1 MAGKR
6 LSPTFTENFAE
17 NLDAIRDFLGED
29 GRTAFARVLDHLF
42 GDLVPT
48 LCQFPRSGRPFF
60 DHPSRSLETRAA
72 RRRLRRLIQPG
83 DELREFVLDVY
94 LLLYL
99 VRRNQVFFLSIKHHR
114 QLSFD
119 LHRFWP

>member
-6 LSPTFTENFAE
+6 LSPIFTENFAE
-17 NLDAIRDFLGED
+17 NLDAIRGFVGED
-29 GRTAFARVLDHLF
+29 GRAAFAGLLDHLF
-42 GDLVPT
+42 DDLVPT

-60 DHPSRSLETRAA
+60 DHPSRSLETRVA
-72 RRRLRRLIQPG
+72 RRRLRRLIQSG
-83 DELREFVLDVY
+83 DELREFILDEY

-99 VRRNQVFFLSIKHHR
+99 VRRNQVIFLSIKHHR

>member
-1 MAGKR
+1 MAGRR
-6 LSPTFTENFAE
+6 LSPIFTENLAE

-29 GRTAFARVLDHLF
+29 GRAAFARLLDHLLD
-42 GDLVPT
+42 DLVPM
-48 LCQFPRSGRPFF
+48 LCEFPRSGRRFL
-60 DHPSRSLETRAA
+60 DHPSRSLETRAV
-72 RRRLRRLIQPG
+72 RRRLRRLMRPG
-83 DELREFVLDVY
+83 DELREFILEEY

-99 VRRNQVFFLSIKHHR
+99 ARRNQVIFLSIKHHR

>member
-6 LSPTFTENFAE
+6 LTPIFTENFAD

-29 GRTAFARVLDHLF
+29 GRAGFARLLDHLF
-42 GDLVPT
+42 DDLVPT
-48 LCQFPRSGRPFF
+48 LCQFPQAGRPFF
-60 DHPSRSLETRAA
+60 DYPSRSLETRAS
-72 RRRLRRLIQPG
+72 RRRLRRLIRPG
-83 DELREFVLDVY
+83 DEFREFILEEH

-99 VRRNQVFFLSIKHHR
+99 VRRNQVIFLSIKHHG